1 MMFIK
6 ATSYETDEEI
16 VINIEDISVIQRMQD
31 HTKVW
36 LISDTEI
43 EIVVN
48 ELPSALLESTTF
60 VDTERL

>member
-6 ATSYETDEEI
+6 ATSYETDEEM
-16 VINIEDISVIQRMQD
+16 VINVEDISVMQRMQD

-48 ELPSALLESTTF
+48 ELPSAMLESAMF
-60 VDTERL
+60 IDTEGL